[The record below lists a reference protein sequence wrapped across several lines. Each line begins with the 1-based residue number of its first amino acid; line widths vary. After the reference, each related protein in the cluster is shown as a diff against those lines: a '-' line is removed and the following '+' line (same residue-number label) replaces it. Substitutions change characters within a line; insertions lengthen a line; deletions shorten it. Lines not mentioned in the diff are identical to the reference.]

1 MWIQI
6 LLVVAVIVIGLFL
19 ARPTGGDSHLAI
31 RRLFMFGFV
40 IVAIVSILFPQWLS
54 YIANLI
60 GVGRGADLL
69 LYALVLAF
77 LISVATTYR
86 RNVQV
91 NRRITHL
98 AREITLA
105 RAEAEDALR
114 RAAVLDSAARPEAQ
128 ARPEA
133 PEFDEAPARVDPPKL
148 DGAAGQLG

>member
-31 RRLFMFGFV
+31 RRLFMFAFV

-114 RAAVLDSAARPEAQ
+114 RAAVIDSAARPEAP

-133 PEFDEAPARVDPPKL
+133 AERVEGTVRVDPPKL
-148 DGAAGQLG
+148 DGAAGQVG

>member
-6 LLVVAVIVIGLFL
+6 LLVVGVILVGIFL
-19 ARPTGGDSHLAI
+19 ARPAGGDSHLAL

-54 YIANLI
+54 WLANLI

-77 LISVATTYR
+77 LITVASAYR
-86 RNVQV
+86 RNVAL
-91 NRRITHL
+91 NRKLTHL

-105 RAEAEDALR
+105 RAEADDA
-114 RAAVLDSAARPEAQ
+114 AAAAA
-128 ARPEA
+128 AA
-133 PEFDEAPARVDPPKL
+133 A
-148 DGAAGQLG
+148 DGR

>member
-1 MWIQI
+1 
-6 LLVVAVIVIGLFL
+6 
-19 ARPTGGDSHLAI
+19 
-31 RRLFMFGFV
+31 MFAFV

-86 RNVQV
+86 RNVQL

-114 RAAVLDSAARPEAQ
+114 RAAALDAAIGCRPRPQASRRRAATTPPTRSAEPSRRCARLPV
-128 ARPEA
+128 R
-133 PEFDEAPARVDPPKL
+133 RRH
-148 DGAAGQLG
+148 

>member
-1 MWIQI
+1 
-6 LLVVAVIVIGLFL
+6 
-19 ARPTGGDSHLAI
+19 
-31 RRLFMFGFV
+31 
-40 IVAIVSILFPQWLS
+40 VAIVSILFPQWLS

-114 RAAVLDSAARPEAQ
+114 RAAVIDSAALPDAQ
-128 ARPEA
+128 AHPEA
-133 PEFDEAPARVDPPKL
+133 PDRVDAPVRADPPKL
-148 DGAAGQLG
+148 DGAAGQVG

>member
-6 LLVVAVIVIGLFL
+6 LLVIAVIVIGLFL
-19 ARPTGGDSHLAI
+19 ARPTGGGDSHLAI
-31 RRLFMFGFV
+31 RRLFMFAFV

-105 RAEAEDALR
+105 RAQAEDALG
-114 RAAVLDSAARPEAQ
+114 RAAASSPAPQADSTSGV
-128 ARPEA
+128 EA
-133 PEFDEAPARVDPPKL
+133 PGRDDA
-148 DGAAGQLG
+148 GGQLGR

>member
-19 ARPTGGDSHLAI
+19 ARPAGGDSHLAI
-31 RRLFMFGFV
+31 RRLFMFAFV
-40 IVAIVSILFPQWLS
+40 LVAIVSILFPQWLS

-86 RNVQV
+86 RNVQL

-105 RAEAEDALR
+105 RAQAEDALR
-114 RAAVLDSAARPEAQ
+114 RAAAVDTATRGDRPPVVDAPRRDDAADQ
-128 ARPEA
+128 
-133 PEFDEAPARVDPPKL
+133 V
-148 DGAAGQLG
+148 G

>member
-1 MWIQI
+1 
-6 LLVVAVIVIGLFL
+6 
-19 ARPTGGDSHLAI
+19 
-31 RRLFMFGFV
+31 MFAFV

-86 RNVQV
+86 RNVQL

-114 RAAVLDSAARPEAQ
+114 RAAALDSAKQVDLASGAEASGRDDAADQ
-128 ARPEA
+128 
-133 PEFDEAPARVDPPKL
+133 VD
-148 DGAAGQLG
+148 